1 MTRSSL
7 LLLLLCGAVLCAA
20 PPVRAEAPFV
30 ENPAEPAAGRA
41 TVTLVR
47 EWSLGGEDDEEN
59 FFGIVGEVFADDAG
73 NVYLV
78 DNQLA
83 EVQVFDP
90 RGAWLRTLGR
100 RGDGPGEVRN
110 LRTALLMPDGSLGLV
125 QAFPGQVVTVQQDGA
140 PGLTMVPGR
149 TDPTSGGF
157 MALNTAAGRGGTLA
171 FSGTRMQRREQS
183 ALRTSYIA
191 TFAPDGAPLAE
202 VVTKELETQMAAT
215 RIDEAEEDF
224 ANERW
229 TIGPDG
235 LLYVAAARNGYRVD
249 VHAPDGTLVRSFGR
263 AYTPVRR
270 TAAEKEQVED
280 TLQPWRR
287 NNRDSFQFEVL
298 ETEPDILRLH
308 VLPGGEVWVL
318 TSRGV
323 RERQPGEMAV
333 YDVFDPAGRFVR
345 QAGLACDG
353 DPRRDALFPVGAG
366 RWVLVRGHAEA
377 LRSLF
382 GMMGGGGGEP
392 SDTLL
397 EIISYRV
404 GE

>member
-1 MTRSSL
+1 MTRQL
-7 LLLLLCGAVLCAA
+7 TLLCCAGLAVAA
-20 PPVRAEAPFV
+20 AARAETPFLD
-30 ENPAEPAAGRA
+30 NPAEPTEGRV
-41 TVTLVR
+41 TVALVQ
-47 EWSLGGEDDEEN
+47 EWQLGGETDDEH

-78 DNQLA
+78 DNQLS

-90 RGAWLRTLGR
+90 RGQWLRTLGR

-125 QAFPGQVVTVQQDGA
+125 QAFPGQVVTVQQDGV

-149 TDPTSGGF
+149 SDPTSGGF
-157 MALNTAAGRGGTLA
+157 MALNTAFSRGGTLA

-183 ALRTSYIA
+183 ALRTSYLA
-191 TFAPDGAPLAE
+191 TYSPDGAALAE
-202 VVTKELETQMAAT
+202 VVTKDLETEMAAT
-215 RIDEAEEDF
+215 RISEADEDF

-229 TIGPDG
+229 TVGPDG
-235 LLYVAAARNGYRVD
+235 LVYVAPARNGYRID
-249 VHAPDGTLVRSFGR
+249 VHAPQGSLVRSFGR
-263 AYTPVRR
+263 AYQPVER
-270 TAAEKEQVED
+270 TAAEKEQVKD

-287 NNRDSFQFEVL
+287 NGRESLQFDVL
-298 ETEPDILRLH
+298 DTEPDILRLH

-323 RERQPGEMAV
+323 RERRPGEMAV
-333 YDVFDPAGRFVR
+333 YDVFDPQGRFVR
-345 QAGLACDG
+345 QAGLACAG
-353 DPRRDALFPVGAG
+353 DPRSDALFPVAAD

-382 GMMGGGGGEP
+382 GMMGTGGEAA
-392 SDTLL
+392 SDVLL
-397 EIISYRV
+397 EIVSYR
-404 GE
+404 GQG